1 MWMKNAWYVAA
12 FSKEV
17 HTNLLARTFL
27 GTRVVLYR
35 QEDGQVAALE
45 DSCAHRR
52 LPLSFG
58 HVENDRL
65 VCGYHGMSFG
75 ADGKCTGIPGQERI
89 PPAAR
94 VRAFPIQERHDLIWI
109 WLGDPALAGQ
119 SSPPDAGRMKHPDWV
134 PSAGYCHL
142 EADYRLL
149 NDNLL
154 DLSHVAFVH
163 GRTIGNTAVAQSPI
177 KVSQQ
182 GNVVSVHRD
191 VVGAH
196 APPFYAHLGGFRQ
209 PIHRWHT
216 VNYHAPSTCIIEV
229 GCEAMQPGDG
239 LGRIE
244 GVVMHLITPETE
256 DSSHYFWA
264 FIRRFRQDEPA
275 LTEYIRQA
283 IDATHTEDKVVVE
296 LQHAAL
302 TAPQRENPVNL
313 AIVVDSGPLR
323 GRRLLEE
330 LIQQEPS
337 APAPEPVPAHLAG

>member
-119 SSPPDAGRMKHPDWV
+119 SSP
-134 PSAGYCHL
+134 
-142 EADYRLL
+142 
-149 NDNLL
+149 
-154 DLSHVAFVH
+154 
-163 GRTIGNTAVAQSPI
+163 RT
-177 KVSQQ
+177 
-182 GNVVSVHRD
+182 R
-191 VVGAH
+191 
-196 APPFYAHLGGFRQ
+196 
-209 PIHRWHT
+209 
-216 VNYHAPSTCIIEV
+216 
-229 GCEAMQPGDG
+229 
-239 LGRIE
+239 
-244 GVVMHLITPETE
+244 
-256 DSSHYFWA
+256 
-264 FIRRFRQDEPA
+264 
-275 LTEYIRQA
+275 
-283 IDATHTEDKVVVE
+283 
-296 LQHAAL
+296 AA
-302 TAPQRENPVNL
+302 
-313 AIVVDSGPLR
+313 
-323 GRRLLEE
+323 
-330 LIQQEPS
+330 
-337 APAPEPVPAHLAG
+337 